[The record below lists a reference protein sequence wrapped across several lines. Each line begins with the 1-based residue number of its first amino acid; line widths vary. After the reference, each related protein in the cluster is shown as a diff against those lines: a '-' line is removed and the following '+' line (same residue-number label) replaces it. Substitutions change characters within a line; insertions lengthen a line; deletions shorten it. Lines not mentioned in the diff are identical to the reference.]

1 MQSMRR
7 TAALAAVSLALFS
20 WACGSQEPPM
30 PSACIDSTRAAY
42 ERALAAAPGPV
53 RLPGDVAISS
63 CTRHVKTD
71 AELQNLGT
79 LVHTVAEGLAAR
91 AAAGDARAALQL
103 GYLAGAV
110 GAGADRSNGIAAE
123 LARRVETTGAGLV
136 DGSAAVADALTRGA
150 TAGRANG

>member
-1 MQSMRR
+1 
-7 TAALAAVSLALFS
+7 
-20 WACGSQEPPM
+20 M
-30 PSACIDSTRAAY
+30 PRACIESSRATY
-42 ERALAAAPGPV
+42 EHALAAAPGAV
-53 RLPGDVAISS
+53 RLPGGVAIST

-79 LVHTVAEGLAAR
+79 LVHGVAEGLAERAR
-91 AAAGDARAALQL
+91 GGDAGAALRL
-103 GYLAGAV
+103 GYLAGAI

-136 DGSAAVADALTRGA
+136 DGSAAVSDALTRGA

>member
-1 MQSMRR
+1 
-7 TAALAAVSLALFS
+7 
-20 WACGSQEPPM
+20 M
-30 PSACIDSTRAAY
+30 PRACIETSQAAY
-42 ERALAAAPGPV
+42 ERALAAAPGAV
-53 RLPGDVAISS
+53 RLPGGVAIST

-79 LVHTVAEGLAAR
+79 LVHTVAEGLAER
-91 AAAGDARAALQL
+91 AADGDARAALQL

-136 DGSAAVADALTRGA
+136 DGAAAVSDALTRGA
-150 TAGRANG
+150 TAGRATG